1 MLDFKIRRGPS
12 EMMFSSPGVINP
24 RFVIE
29 EGCWYLCTDT
39 AELFLGI
46 KAANQTLS
54 LKRINE
60 VKAEVTDE
68 NIQAALE
75 ALRSEI
81 QELEDLELFQKIN
94 SESELPIDFDAEDFN
109 PNVTYYIPL
118 TDDRV
123 STYIFDR
130 DSLSYV
136 CTNSID
142 ELIVRAMV
150 EPTIDVI
157 LEERIPIAI
166 KNTMENTILYGGD
179 ATLAVSK

>member
-12 EMMFSSPGVINP
+12 EMMFTSPGVINP
-24 RFVIE
+24 RFIIE

-46 KAANQTLS
+46 EESDHSLS

-60 VKAEVTDE
+60 VKAEVADKT
-68 NIQAALE
+68 IQAALE
-75 ALRSEI
+75 ALRNEI
-81 QELEDLELFQKIN
+81 QELENLELFQKID
-94 SESELPIDFDAEDFN
+94 SESELPTNFDDKNFN
-109 PNVTYYIPL
+109 PNITYYIPL

-130 DSLSYV
+130 DSLSYI

-142 ELIVRAMV
+142 ELVVRAMV

-179 ATLAVSK
+179 ATVVGV